1 MNTPIIEC
9 NYLSKYYSSK
19 NGIIKAVDNVNLKI
33 YRNEFILIKGRSG
46 AGKSTLINLM
56 CGLEKPSKGS
66 IVVDKTHL
74 EKVSDRVLSGLLL
87 EKIGIIFQGFNLL
100 PTYTVYENIE
110 IGLDPK
116 KNNKESIY
124 ALLEKLDLKEKIN
137 ALPPELSIG
146 QQQRVAVAR
155 TLIKKPSII
164 FADEPTGAVDE
175 ITAHEIIQLI
185 LSLKKEQDA
194 TIVITSHRSDNW
206 NMADRVLVMNEGKI
220 LINNELH
227 YGQHEL
233 RIINSGL

>member
-9 NYLSKYYSSK
+9 NSLSKYYSSK

-74 EKVSDRVLSGLLL
+74 ERVSDRVLSGLLL

-227 YGQHEL
+227 HGQHEL

>member
-1 MNTPIIEC
+1 MYII
-9 NYLSKYYSSK
+9 
-19 NGIIKAVDNVNLKI
+19 LKHV
-33 YRNEFILIKGRSG
+33 
-46 AGKSTLINLM
+46 
-56 CGLEKPSKGS
+56 GS
-66 IVVDKTHL
+66 
-74 EKVSDRVLSGLLL
+74 
-87 EKIGIIFQGFNLL
+87 
-100 PTYTVYENIE
+100 

-116 KNNKESIY
+116 KNNKDSIY
-124 ALLEKLDLKEKIN
+124 ALLEKLDLKDKIN

-185 LSLKKEQDA
+185 LSLKKEQDT

-206 NMADRVLVMNEGKI
+206 NMADRVLVMNKGKI

-227 YGQHEL
+227 HGQHEL